1 MDSLLPIIP
10 ISDLQRSAK
19 TALQAV
25 EDYAVIR
32 SHNRDIAFVLT
43 PRLGKILQDSGM
55 LEELRKRSRRKS
67 AKNTTEELESLIGSV
82 LRELSKK

>member
-19 TALQAV
+19 HALEAV
-25 EDYAVIR
+25 EDYAVVR
-32 SHNRDIAFVLT
+32 SHNRDVAFVLT
-43 PRLGKILQDSGM
+43 PTLGKILQDSGM
-55 LEELRKRSRRKS
+55 LEELRRLSSKKS
-67 AKNTTEELESLIGSV
+67 PEANLHKLIGNV

>member
-19 TALQAV
+19 SALQSV
-25 EDYAVIR
+25 QDYAVVR

-43 PRLGKILQDSGM
+43 PTLGKILQDSGM
-55 LEELRKRSRRKS
+55 LEELRKRSQNMGKPEDNLS
-67 AKNTTEELESLIGSV
+67 HLIGNV

>member
-1 MDSLLPIIP
+1 MHSLLPIIP

-19 TALQAV
+19 IALQNV

-32 SHNRDIAFVLT
+32 SHNRDVAFILT
-43 PRLGKILQDSGM
+43 PALGKILQESGM
-55 LEELRKRSRRKS
+55 LEELRKRSKKKRPEQDLG
-67 AKNTTEELESLIGSV
+67 TLIGSV